1 MRHGGI
7 FNAPN
12 ALGQDEG
19 NEPQAWWQ
27 QEIKQTPWWQDPS
40 FAEQEIQTRPWYQ
53 PEVQSAAILAP
64 PKVPEVFEKGKLL
77 LPVLAIG
84 GVALL
89 ASFFLGRGT
98 ARPNCGPRPPEES
111 SLLVP
116 NYDYGC

>member
-12 ALGQDEG
+12 ALGQDED

-27 QEIKQTPWWQDPS
+27 QEIKETPWWQEPS
-40 FAEQEIQTRPWYQ
+40 FAEQEIQTQPWYQ
-53 PEVQSAAILAP
+53 PEVQSTASLAP
-64 PKVPEVFEKGKLL
+64 PVEASEKGKLL

-84 GVALL
+84 AVAIL
-89 ASFFLGRGT
+89 ASFVLGRGT
-98 ARPNCGPRPPEES
+98 ARPNCGPRPPKEP

-116 NYDYGC
+116 NCDCGY